1 MKNTSHFGNLQGLEG
16 EIAALLYKGVCALKE
31 AEEKAKS
38 ALSSNSKYAT
48 NNEMFTGSFGNI
60 QHYNEGLEAHVGLPN
75 AKVSPQP

>member
-1 MKNTSHFGNLQGLEG
+1 
-16 EIAALLYKGVCALKE
+16 LKE
-31 AEEKAKS
+31 AEQKAKS

-75 AKVSPQP
+75 AKVGPKP